1 MTRRAWAL
9 ATAAAVAAGC
19 GGAYLTAPP
28 GSTIVVVA
36 NPDRIASHGGVS
48 ELMAIVTEPIGTDV
62 PDGTVVFWSTT
73 LGHVDRETRTEHGIA
88 RNRLVSDSR
97 SGQAHVV
104 ATSGGE
110 ATPTTPSSPGGPGP
124 GNPPTTTTTTLLGP
138 GSKTASAGF
147 FSAAAQNSAFVDV
160 IIGNALVAFVRL
172 RANPQRITN
181 SNTTHV
187 IATVTDINGNPIPN
201 VPVFFEV
208 ISNKDTDFFES
219 AGAAVFTNN
228 NGEAEDLLRTRRT
241 TVGTITVRASAAGPG
256 QFIPSPDFLIEV
268 Q

>member
-1 MTRRAWAL
+1 MTARACAIV
-9 ATAAAVAAGC
+9 AAATIAAAC

-62 PDGTVVFWSTT
+62 PDGTVVLWTTT

-97 SGQAHVV
+97 SGQARVT
-104 ATSGGE
+104 ATSGGD
-110 ATPTTPSSPGGPGP
+110 ALPPTPSSPGGPGS
-124 GNPPTTTTTTLLGP
+124 PTTTSTLTGP
-138 GSKTASAGF
+138 GTKTASAGF
-147 FSAAAQNSAFVDV
+147 FASAAQATGVVDV

-187 IATVTDINGNPIPN
+187 IATVTDANGNPLAN

-208 ISNKDTDFFES
+208 INDKDTDFFES
-219 AGAAVFTNN
+219 SGAAVYTNN

-256 QFIPSPDFLIEV
+256 QFIPSPDLLIEV